1 MLSIA
6 KPAHDKEANLKAAS
20 GALAD
25 AFIRLRDALDW
36 AGSLRD
42 DLSKLR
48 SAFRPWRHKGILESL
63 SSCKD
68 PADEHIRAAF
78 QVAKDAVAA
87 YDNAWEAYHRGSE

>member
-1 MLSIA
+1 MVFHPSVNRRAPSRQPL
-6 KPAHDKEANLKAAS
+6 D
-20 GALAD
+20 G
-25 AFIRLRDALDW
+25 RDALDW
-36 AGSLRD
+36 AGSLP

-48 SAFRPWRHKGILESL
+48 IAFRPWRHKGILESL